1 MTNPFDYISDYYDL
15 LYEDK
20 NTLSEVEYLISLF
33 NDYGKNINSIL
44 EFGSGTG
51 RHAYELAKKGF
62 EIYGIERSKSMVES
76 AKLTNGFKLKQGDFL
91 TIDLSRQFDSAIS
104 LFHVFSYL
112 VENKQIKTFL
122 KNVKKHTKPEGIF
135 IFDFWYSPAVLSIGA
150 DVRVKR
156 FNNDKLSIIRIA
168 EPINRINK
176 NLIEV
181 NYTFIIKDLEKE
193 ITKEIVE
200 VHPMRH
206 FSIPELEYYFNEI
219 GMEFVQV
226 EEWLTKEKPSIDTWG
241 VCAVVKNI

>member
-1 MTNPFDYISDYYDL
+1 M
-15 LYEDK
+15 
-20 NTLSEVEYLISLF
+20 
-33 NDYGKNINSIL
+33 
-44 EFGSGTG
+44 
-51 RHAYELAKKGF
+51 
-62 EIYGIERSKSMVES
+62 
-76 AKLTNGFKLKQGDFL
+76 
-91 TIDLSRQFDSAIS
+91 
-104 LFHVFSYL
+104 
-112 VENKQIKTFL
+112 
-122 KNVKKHTKPEGIF
+122 
-135 IFDFWYSPAVLSIGA
+135 SIGA

-168 EPINRINK
+168 EPINSINK

-219 GMEFVQV
+219 GMKFVQV
-226 EEWLTKEKPSIDTWG
+226 EEWLTKEKPSIETWG